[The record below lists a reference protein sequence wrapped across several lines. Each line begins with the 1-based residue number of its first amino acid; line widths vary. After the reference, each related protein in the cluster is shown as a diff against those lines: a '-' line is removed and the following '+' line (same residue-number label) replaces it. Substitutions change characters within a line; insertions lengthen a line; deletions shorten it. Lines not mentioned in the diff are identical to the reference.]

1 MHCIRSLTVATG
13 NNLEALKV
21 ALEDPPVH
29 SKEKN
34 LKVSHSR
41 GWAAVLAGGLPS
53 LPLLTIPGP

>member
-41 GWAAVLAGGLPS
+41 GWAAVLAGGLPHC
-53 LPLLTIPGP
+53 LY